1 MKDAQI
7 IEEEDKTKLYDLVAE
22 LRQLPDDLPPP
33 EEVDD
38 PDDHPLLKLM
48 VEKGEWFVR
57 LWPIIQSIVQT
68 RIASYDSPSDFEE
81 GSSHSDFIPW
91 GEKLTN
97 IDGEISR
104 LSNKDVKIRR
114 KAVRLLFEENN
125 PRALTGFVKLLEDS
139 DFWFRN

>member
-1 MKDAQI
+1 MMASLCLSTSFLPSICSINFERILELRDVFSIIAQRSDDDLGSCLERNQRKI

-33 EEVDD
+33 EDVDD
-38 PDDHPLLKLM
+38 PEDHPLLKLM

-81 GSSHSDFIPW
+81 GSSHSDFIP
-91 GEKLTN
+91 
-97 IDGEISR
+97 
-104 LSNKDVKIRR
+104 
-114 KAVRLLFEENN
+114 
-125 PRALTGFVKLLEDS
+125 
-139 DFWFRN
+139 